1 MIIHTQSDP
10 ADDNREPEDFLID
23 VWEVEPHL
31 DPSYGIAVF
40 DDHIKAIDYVREVA
54 LSMVDEAG
62 ENDEFEIKIRHR
74 TMTVYDFEE
83 MGGVSE

>member
-1 MIIHTQSDP
+1 MNDP
-10 ADDNREPEDFLID
+10 DKLID

-31 DPSYGIAVF
+31 DKSYDVAVF
-40 DDHIKAIDYVREVA
+40 DDHIRAIDYVREVA

-74 TMTVYDFEE
+74 SMTVHDFGE
-83 MGGVSE
+83 MGGEVRV